1 MNIHNRQQDVRRV
14 AKILRDGNYSY
25 DQSKDLFK
33 AARRAVGLTAPK
45 RRRGSVD
52 RLTKDEF
59 EAFLNT
65 AYARSGVQGLLI
77 RTLLE
82 TGSRVSAFCRMR
94 IENIS
99 FAELEIRITDK
110 GDKSRDVPIL
120 RSLANELRLHLGDRD
135 SGYVFPSPRG
145 GHYSVRRLQQLVKEV
160 AAEAGIAKNVY
171 PHLLRHTMAQHL
183 ADQGMPENLLQ
194 KFLGHEHPASTQVYY
209 EPARTQVKRAFREAM
224 DQPGS

>member
-1 MNIHNRQQDVRRV
+1 MTTQRRQQDIRRV
-14 AKILRDGNYSY
+14 AKILRDGNCTY

-33 AARRAVGLTAPK
+33 AARQRVGLQVAK
-45 RRRGSVD
+45 QKKGSVD

-59 EAFLNT
+59 ESFLNT
-65 AYARSGVQGLLI
+65 AYSRSGVQGLLI

-94 IENIS
+94 VEDLS
-99 FAELEIRITDK
+99 FSELEIRITDK
-110 GDKSRDVPIL
+110 GDKTRDVPIL
-120 RSLANELRLHLGDRD
+120 RSLANELRLHLGGRE

-145 GHYSVRRLQQLVKEV
+145 GHYSARRLQQLVKEI
-160 AAEAGIAKNVY
+160 AAEAGITKNVY
-171 PHLLRHTMAQHL
+171 PHLLRHTMAQYL

-209 EPARTQVKRAFREAM
+209 EPARTQVKRAFQDAM
-224 DQPGS
+224 GS

>member
-1 MNIHNRQQDVRRV
+1 MTTQRRQQDIRRV
-14 AKILRDGNYSY
+14 AKILRDGNYTY

-33 AARRAVGLTAPK
+33 AARQRVGLQVSK
-45 RRRGSVD
+45 QKKGSVD

-65 AYARSGVQGLLI
+65 AYARSGAQGLLI

-94 IENIS
+94 VEDIS
-99 FAELEIRITDK
+99 FSELEIRITDK
-110 GDKSRDVPIL
+110 GDKTRDVPIL
-120 RSLANELRLHLGDRD
+120 RSLANELRLHLGGRE

-145 GHYSVRRLQQLVKEV
+145 GHYSARRLQQLVKEV
-160 AAEAGIAKNVY
+160 AVEAGIAKNVY
-171 PHLLRHTMAQHL
+171 PHLLRHTMAQYL

-209 EPARTQVKRAFREAM
+209 EPARTQVKQAFQDAM
-224 DQPGS
+224 DS

>member
-1 MNIHNRQQDVRRV
+1 MDTQRRQQDIRRV
-14 AKILRDGNYSY
+14 AKILRDGNYTY

-33 AARRAVGLTAPK
+33 AARQQVGLQVAK
-45 RRRGSVD
+45 QKKGSVD

-65 AYARSGVQGLLI
+65 AYARSGAQGLLI

-94 IENIS
+94 VEDIS
-99 FAELEIRITDK
+99 FSELEIRITDK
-110 GDKSRDVPIL
+110 GDKTRDVPIL
-120 RSLANELRLHLGDRD
+120 RSLANELRLHLGGRE

-145 GHYSVRRLQQLVKEV
+145 GHYSARRLQQLVKEI
-160 AAEAGIAKNVY
+160 AAEAGITKNVY

-194 KFLGHEHPASTQVYY
+194 RFLGHEHPATTQVYY
-209 EPARTQVKRAFREAM
+209 EPARTQVKRAFRDAM
-224 DQPGS
+224 GR

>member
-1 MNIHNRQQDVRRV
+1 MTTQRRQQDIRRV
-14 AKILRDGNYSY
+14 AKILRDGNYTY

-33 AARRAVGLTAPK
+33 AARQRVGLQVSK
-45 RRRGSVD
+45 QKKGSVD

-65 AYARSGVQGLLI
+65 AYARSGAQGLLI

-94 IENIS
+94 VEDIS
-99 FAELEIRITDK
+99 FSELEIRITDK
-110 GDKSRDVPIL
+110 GDKTRDIPIL
-120 RSLANELRLHLGDRD
+120 RSLANELRLHLGSRE

-145 GHYSVRRLQQLVKEV
+145 GHYSARRLQQLVKEI
-160 AAEAGIAKNVY
+160 AAEAGITKNVY
-171 PHLLRHTMAQHL
+171 PHLLRHMMAQYL

-194 KFLGHEHPASTQVYY
+194 RFLGHEHPATTQVYY
-209 EPARTQVKRAFREAM
+209 EPARTQVKRAFQDAM
-224 DQPGS
+224 GR

>member
-1 MNIHNRQQDVRRV
+1 MSTQRRQQDIRRV
-14 AKILRDGNYSY
+14 AKILRDGNYTY

-33 AARRAVGLTAPK
+33 AARQRVGLQVAK
-45 RRRGSVD
+45 QKKGSVD

-65 AYARSGVQGLLI
+65 AYARSGAQGLLI

-94 IENIS
+94 VEDLS
-99 FAELEIRITDK
+99 FSELEIRITDK
-110 GDKSRDVPIL
+110 GDKTRDVPIL
-120 RSLANELRLHLGDRD
+120 RSLANELRLHLGGRE

-145 GHYSVRRLQQLVKEV
+145 GHYSARRLQQLVKEI
-160 AAEAGIAKNVY
+160 AAEAGITKNVY
-171 PHLLRHTMAQHL
+171 PHLLRHTMAQYL

-209 EPARTQVKRAFREAM
+209 EPARTQVKRAFQDAM
-224 DQPGS
+224 GS

>member
-1 MNIHNRQQDVRRV
+1 MTTQRRQQDIRRV
-14 AKILRDGNYSY
+14 AKILRDGNYTY

-33 AARRAVGLTAPK
+33 AARQRVGLQVSK
-45 RRRGSVD
+45 QKKGSVD

-65 AYARSGVQGLLI
+65 AYARSGAQGLLI

-94 IENIS
+94 VEDIS
-99 FAELEIRITDK
+99 FSELEIRITDK
-110 GDKSRDVPIL
+110 GDKTRDVPIL
-120 RSLANELRLHLGDRD
+120 RSLANELRLHLGSRE

-145 GHYSVRRLQQLVKEV
+145 GHYSARRLQQLVKEI
-160 AAEAGIAKNVY
+160 AAEAGITKNVY
-171 PHLLRHTMAQHL
+171 PHLLRHTMAQYL

-209 EPARTQVKRAFREAM
+209 EPARTQVKRAFQDAM
-224 DQPGS
+224 GS

>member
-1 MNIHNRQQDVRRV
+1 MTTQRRQQDIRRI
-14 AKILRDGNYSY
+14 AKILRDGNYTY

-33 AARRAVGLTAPK
+33 AARQRVGLQVSK
-45 RRRGSVD
+45 QKKGSVD

-65 AYARSGVQGLLI
+65 AYARSGAQGLLI

-94 IENIS
+94 VEDIS
-99 FAELEIRITDK
+99 FSELEIRITDK
-110 GDKSRDVPIL
+110 GDKARDVPIL
-120 RSLANELRLHLGDRD
+120 RSLANELRLHLGGRE

-145 GHYSVRRLQQLVKEV
+145 GHYSARRLQQLVKEI
-160 AAEAGIAKNVY
+160 AAEAGITKNVY
-171 PHLLRHTMAQHL
+171 PHLLRHTMAQYL

-209 EPARTQVKRAFREAM
+209 EPARTQVKRAFQDAM
-224 DQPGS
+224 GS

>member
-1 MNIHNRQQDVRRV
+1 MTTQRRQQDIRRV
-14 AKILRDGNYSY
+14 AKILRDGNYTY

-33 AARRAVGLTAPK
+33 AARQRVGLQVSK
-45 RRRGSVD
+45 QKKGSVD

-65 AYARSGVQGLLI
+65 AYARSGAQGLLI

-94 IENIS
+94 VEDLS
-99 FAELEIRITDK
+99 FSELEIRITDK
-110 GDKSRDVPIL
+110 GDKTRDLPIL
-120 RSLANELRLHLGDRD
+120 RSLANELRLHLGGRE

-145 GHYSVRRLQQLVKEV
+145 GHYSARRLQQLVKEN
-160 AAEAGIAKNVY
+160 AAEAGITKNVY
-171 PHLLRHTMAQHL
+171 PHLLRHTMAQYL

-209 EPARTQVKRAFREAM
+209 EPARTQVKRAFQDAM
-224 DQPGS
+224 GG

>member
-1 MNIHNRQQDVRRV
+1 MSTQRRQQDIRRI
-14 AKILRDGNYSY
+14 AKILRDGNYTY

-33 AARRAVGLTAPK
+33 AARQRVGLQVSK
-45 RRRGSVD
+45 QKKGSVD

-65 AYARSGVQGLLI
+65 AYARSGAQGLLI

-82 TGSRVSAFCRMR
+82 TGSRVSAFSRMR
-94 IENIS
+94 VEDLS
-99 FAELEIRITDK
+99 FSELEIRITDK
-110 GDKSRDVPIL
+110 GDKTRDVPIL
-120 RSLANELRLHLGDRD
+120 RSLANELRLHLGGRE

-145 GHYSVRRLQQLVKEV
+145 GHYSARRLQQLVKEI
-160 AAEAGIAKNVY
+160 AAEAGITKNVY
-171 PHLLRHTMAQHL
+171 PHLLRHTMAQYL

-209 EPARTQVKRAFREAM
+209 EPARTQVKRAFQDAM
-224 DQPGS
+224 GS

>member
-1 MNIHNRQQDVRRV
+1 MNTQRRQQDIRRV
-14 AKILRDGNYSY
+14 AKILRDGNYAY

-33 AARRAVGLTAPK
+33 AARQRVGLQVSK
-45 RRRGSVD
+45 QKKGSVD

-65 AYARSGVQGLLI
+65 AYARSGAQGLLI

-94 IENIS
+94 VEDIS
-99 FAELEIRITDK
+99 FSELEIRITDK
-110 GDKSRDVPIL
+110 GDKTRDVPIL
-120 RSLANELRLHLGDRD
+120 RSLANELRLHLGGRE

-145 GHYSVRRLQQLVKEV
+145 GHYSARRLQQLVKEI
-160 AAEAGIAKNVY
+160 AAEAGITKNVY
-171 PHLLRHTMAQHL
+171 PHLLRHTMAQYL

-209 EPARTQVKRAFREAM
+209 EPARTQVKRAFQDAM
-224 DQPGS
+224 GS

>member
-1 MNIHNRQQDVRRV
+1 MTTQRRQQDIRRV
-14 AKILRDGNYSY
+14 AKILRDGNYTY

-33 AARRAVGLTAPK
+33 AARQRVGLQVAK
-45 RRRGSVD
+45 QKKGSVD

-65 AYARSGVQGLLI
+65 AYARSGAQGLLI

-82 TGSRVSAFCRMR
+82 TGSRVSAFSRMR
-94 IENIS
+94 VEDIS
-99 FAELEIRITDK
+99 FSELEIRITDK
-110 GDKSRDVPIL
+110 GDKTRDVPIL
-120 RSLANELRLHLGDRD
+120 RSLANELRLHLGGRE

-145 GHYSVRRLQQLVKEV
+145 GHYSARRLQQLVKEI
-160 AAEAGIAKNVY
+160 AAEAGITKNVY
-171 PHLLRHTMAQHL
+171 PHLLRHTMAQYL

-209 EPARTQVKRAFREAM
+209 EPARTQVKRAFQDAM
-224 DQPGS
+224 GS